1 VKKVQEFGK
10 RKEPHTVIIAQ
21 GQDIRHFTIRPWAVG
36 ITAAV
41 FMAMAVG
48 YLLSTSYLILRDDLL
63 NTAVARQAKLQH
75 AYEDRIASLRGQVD
89 RITSHRL
96 LDQQFM
102 EGKIA
107 ELASRQ
113 NILASRSNR
122 IEPLLERAKELGLS
136 STPASA
142 MPVPKLRPG
151 SNNKQARLGFSA
163 PRKAVDTMTTG
174 SIATEHVDE
183 LPSLTKLAD
192 VRSDL
197 YDIERT
203 QIEQI
208 AALSDAA
215 AEQRMKIVNTA
226 RKAGL
231 PIRAIEETTGT
242 GGPFIPTDAKDL
254 NAVFDSEIAS
264 FNNAMQELEKTK
276 KAVRSFPIVNP
287 APGKSISSKFG
298 RRKDPII
305 GRSAFHGGIDFRAP
319 TGTRINAA
327 ADGKVVKAG
336 RNGGYGNLVEI
347 KHANG
352 LTTRYAHL
360 SRVYVKVGQK
370 VVAGQKVGAAGST
383 GRSTGPHLH
392 YEVRSGGKPI
402 NPIGYLNAGSRL
414 SDYL

>member
-1 VKKVQEFGK
+1 MKKVQDFGK

-21 GQDIRHFTIRPWAVG
+21 GQNIRHFTIRPWVVG
-36 ITAAV
+36 LAATL

-113 NILASRSNR
+113 NVLASRSGM
-122 IEPLLERAKELGLS
+122 IEPLLERAKELGVS
-136 STPASA
+136 ASPASTL
-142 MPVPKLRPG
+142 PVPKLRPG
-151 SNNKQARLGFSA
+151 TKNKQARLGFGA
-163 PRKAVDTMTTG
+163 PVTNIDTITTG
-174 SIATEHVDE
+174 SIAAQDADE

-192 VRSDL
+192 VKSDL
-197 YDIERT
+197 HDIERT

-215 AEQRMKIVNTA
+215 AEQREKIVNTA
-226 RKAGL
+226 RQAGL
-231 PIRAIEETTGT
+231 PIRALETTGT
-242 GGPFIPTDAKDL
+242 GGPFIPSNAKDL
-254 NAVFDSEIAS
+254 DAVFDSEIVS
-264 FNNAMQELEKTK
+264 FNKAIQELEETK
-276 KAVRSFPIVNP
+276 ETVRSFPIANP

-298 RRKDPII
+298 HRKDPII

-319 TGTRINAA
+319 TGTRINAT

-336 RNGGYGNLVEI
+336 RNGGYGNMVEI

-352 LTTRYAHL
+352 LTTRYAHM
-360 SRVYVKVGQK
+360 SRIFVKAGQR
-370 VVAGQKVGAAGST
+370 VVAGQKIGAAGST

-402 NPIGYLNAGSRL
+402 NPIGYLNAGTRL

>member
-1 VKKVQEFGK
+1 MKKVQEFGK

-21 GQDIRHFTIRPWAVG
+21 GQNIRHFTIRPWVVG
-36 ITAAV
+36 VAAAV

-113 NILASRSNR
+113 NVLANRSNM

-136 STPASA
+136 SSTPSNL
-142 MPVPKLRPG
+142 PVPKLRPG
-151 SNNKQARLGFSA
+151 TASKQARLGAVSPSFG
-163 PRKAVDTMTTG
+163 VDTMTTG
-174 SIATEHVDE
+174 SIAVNEPDE
-183 LPSLTKLAD
+183 TPSLTKLAD
-192 VRSDL
+192 VKSEL

-215 AEQRMKIVNTA
+215 AEQRMKIVSTA
-226 RKAGL
+226 RNAGL
-231 PIRAIEETTGT
+231 PIKATEATGT
-242 GGPFIPTDAKDL
+242 GGPFIPVGAKDL
-254 NAVFDSEIAS
+254 NAVFDSEVVA
-264 FNNAMQELEKTK
+264 FNKAIQELEKTK
-276 KAVRSFPIVNP
+276 KTVRAFPIANP

-298 RRKDPII
+298 GRKDPIV
-305 GRSAFHGGIDFRAP
+305 GRRAFHGGIDFRAP
-319 TGTRINAA
+319 TGTRINAT
-327 ADGKVVKAG
+327 ADGKVVVAG
-336 RNGGYGNLVEI
+336 RNGGYGNMVEI

-360 SRVYVKVGQK
+360 SRIFVKSGQS
-370 VVAGQKVGAAGST
+370 VVAGQKIGASGST

-392 YEVRSGGKPI
+392 YEVRTGGKPI

-414 SDYL
+414 SNYL